1 MIDLEEIRE
10 WLEKNDVWNN
20 IRYKLSDTGAG
31 YLFADWAKNKAR
43 YMYSRRRWYVYNGI
57 VWEPDAGGKVAVLC
71 KRLALG
77 LWSSAV
83 GQSAEIQKYA
93 LKWQQQKQQEIILRS
108 AMSVYPI
115 EIDDFDK
122 DPMLYNCLN
131 CTIDLRTMKTHKHT
145 PEDMLT
151 LVSGVKY
158 DPKAECPRWSQ
169 FVMEVLQDDLTKALY
184 MQTVFGYGLTGL
196 AKENCLYQLHG
207 ATGRNGKGTMLE
219 TYMTMQGGYAK
230 AARPETIA
238 RGRRNSAG
246 PSEDLARLAG
256 ARVVNISEL
265 PQGLQMDSALV
276 KTLTGGDT
284 VTARFLNE
292 GSFEFR
298 PQFKIFINTNYKLRI
313 DDPIV
318 FSSGRMKLISF
329 NRHFSEEEQDKDL
342 KEKLSQPQELSGILN
357 WCLSGLKDYLS
368 NGIREP
374 QCVKDDTEA
383 YRQDSDTVC
392 QFIEA
397 TMDVNPNGEIL
408 TTKAYAAYMNWCG
421 SMGALYR
428 DYQSFRETVEA
439 QFMVRKKRPKGSP
452 RTVAPQSFICG
463 VCWREGLVI
472 GATGVMAGGE
482 INDSMV

>member
-1 MIDLEEIRE
+1 
-10 WLEKNDVWNN
+10 
-20 IRYKLSDTGAG
+20 
-31 YLFADWAKNKAR
+31 
-43 YMYSRRRWYVYNGI
+43 
-57 VWEPDAGGKVAVLC
+57 
-71 KRLALG
+71 
-77 LWSSAV
+77 
-83 GQSAEIQKYA
+83 
-93 LKWQQQKQQEIILRS
+93 
-108 AMSVYPI
+108 
-115 EIDDFDK
+115 
-122 DPMLYNCLN
+122 
-131 CTIDLRTMKTHKHT
+131 
-145 PEDMLT
+145 
-151 LVSGVKY
+151 
-158 DPKAECPRWSQ
+158 
-169 FVMEVLQDDLTKALY
+169 
-184 MQTVFGYGLTGL
+184 
-196 AKENCLYQLHG
+196 
-207 ATGRNGKGTMLE
+207 
-219 TYMTMQGGYAK
+219 MTMQGGYAK

-298 PQFKIFINTNYKLRI
+298 PQFKIFINTNYKMRV

-342 KEKLSQPQELSGILN
+342 KEKLSRPQELSGILN
-357 WCLSGLKDYLS
+357 WCLRGLEDYLS

-392 QFIEA
+392 QFIDA
-397 TMDVNPNGEIL
+397 TMDIDSDGEIL
-408 TTKAYAAYMNWCG
+408 TTKAYAAYTLWCG
-421 SMGALYR
+421 SVGVMSR

-439 QFMVRKKRPKGSP
+439 QFTIRKKRPKGSP

-463 VCWREGLVI
+463 VRWREGVVI
-472 GATGVMAGGE
+472 GAAGTVTGG
-482 INDSMV
+482 D